1 MNDRCDVL
9 VVGGGH
15 AGVEAARAASFLGLD
30 VILLKLPGSLLAN
43 MPCNP
48 HVGGS
53 AKGILVREI
62 DALGGIMG
70 RAADVAPLQI
80 KMLNTGK
87 GPGVQCLRAQE
98 DKFGYPR
105 QVEFILRKTTNVRI
119 EDGEAVSFIFED
131 GRLQGCRL
139 LGGGEIRSKATVLTT
154 GTYLGSAIFRGTER
168 KEEGPD
174 GTSGSYGL
182 GDSLRSLGLRLRRFK
197 TGTPPRVK
205 ASTIDFSQG
214 EVQPGMEGELSFS
227 YGSSSYRRLEDQLPC
242 HLIYTRPE
250 TLAIVREHLS
260 ESSLHNGLMHG
271 IGPRYCPSIEA
282 KVVRFPDKERH
293 QLFLEPEFREGESI
307 YIQGFSTGLGRDVQE
322 LLVHSLPGLENAEIL
337 KYAYQIEY
345 DCLDSLEFL
354 RTLESKRIPGLY
366 AAGQLIGTSGYEE
379 AAGLGLIA
387 GANAALKILGRDP
400 LLVSREDSYL
410 GVMLDDILTKGT
422 EEPYRLLSSR
432 AEHRLLLRH
441 DNADLRLMEKG
452 HQAGLLFER
461 DYELFLERKG
471 KMERAMNILRE
482 TSLSPREDL
491 NAYLLS
497 KGYADVREGH
507 RASSLLA
514 RPRIELQAL
523 MSFLPEVQILGMDRN
538 SLSMVETEIKY
549 QGYMERERREI
560 ERQKVLEGTLLPPTL
575 PYGEMKALSLE
586 ARERLSSVKPETL
599 GQASRIYGVNPADIT
614 VLLLELKRRGLL

>member
-30 VILLKLPGSLLAN
+30 VILLKLPGSLLSN

-62 DALGGIMG
+62 DALGGLMG
-70 RAADVAPLQI
+70 RAADIDPLQI

-98 DKFGYPR
+98 DKHDYPR
-105 QVEFILRKTTNVRI
+105 QIEFLLRKTTNVRI
-119 EDGEAVSFIFED
+119 EDGEASSLIYEE
-131 GRLQGCRL
+131 GKIQGCRL
-139 LGGGEIRSKATVLTT
+139 RGGGEIRSKATILTN
-154 GTYLGSAIFRGTER
+154 GTYLGSVIFRGSER
-168 KEEGPD
+168 EEEGPD
-174 GTSGSYGL
+174 GTPGSYGL
-182 GDSLRSLGLRLRRFK
+182 GGSLRSLGLRLRRFK

-205 ASTIDFSQG
+205 ASTIDFSQA
-214 EVQPGMEGELSFS
+214 EIQPGMEGELSFS
-227 YGSSSYRRLEDQLPC
+227 YGSSQYRRLEDQLPC

-282 KVVRFPDKERH
+282 KVERFPDKERH
-293 QLFLEPEFREGESI
+293 QLFLEPEFRDGESI

-322 LLVHSLPGLENAEIL
+322 LLVHSLPGLESAEIL

-354 RTLESKRIPGLY
+354 RTLECKRIPGLY

-387 GANAALKILGRDP
+387 GANAALKILGRKP

-452 HQAGLLFER
+452 QEAGLLFER
-461 DYELFLERKG
+461 DYELFLERKE
-471 KMERAMNILRE
+471 KMEKAMKALRE
-482 TSLSPREDL
+482 TTLSPADGL

-497 KGYADVREGH
+497 KGYSDVGDGH

-514 RPRIELQAL
+514 RPGIGLEEML
-523 MSFLPEVQILGMDRN
+523 SFLPDVQILGMDRN
-538 SLSMVETEIKY
+538 SLSTVETEIKY
-549 QGYMERERREI
+549 QGYMERERRDI
-560 ERQKVLEGTLLPPTL
+560 ERQKALEGTALPPTL
-575 PYGEMKALSLE
+575 PYGEMKGLSLE